1 MAKALLN
8 VIMNLLASVLQL
20 VTAPLGALINSA
32 LPDLAD
38 KIQETTTII
47 LNFISDL
54 AWVVDI
60 LPPSVKTFM
69 IFVLT
74 LEIARHTIFKSTHA
88 LITLYNLFQKIKF
101 W

>member
-20 VTAPLGALINSA
+20 VTYPLGQLINAA
-32 LPDLAD
+32 LPDLAN
-38 KIQETTTII
+38 KINETTSII
-47 LNFISDL
+47 INFISGL
-54 AWVVDI
+54 GWAVDI
-60 LPPSVKTFM
+60 LPPSVKTFL
-69 IFVLT
+69 IFILG

-88 LITLYNLFQKIKF
+88 LIKLYNLFQKIKF